1 MIHMKLSI
9 RLAAQQAHSGCKWRD
24 VGAIRSPD
32 PLPALRLSAFSSSI
46 SLASLSSPWSSSH
59 FLTVPPHFA
68 AHDGSPTHLPMLGG
82 VSPSLRYYVMSGACD
97 ITQFSGYVPL
107 TFFLVRFPR
116 LPQGQARE
124 EVEAPRCFRFLSP
137 LPYSIRS
144 NNAPPLH
151 HSHSLTPFFHHRPSL
166 PTFRLENIIWMF
178 LPLKCPMM
186 MMYSNPKC
194 DLLELFKST
203 WIPRMKFEQNFVFGM
218 AVEVPA
224 IYYINNFVWY
234 VKGYH

>member
-1 MIHMKLSI
+1 MIHMKLST

-24 VGAIRSPD
+24 VGAIRRSD

-68 AHDGSPTHLPMLGG
+68 AHDWSPTHLPMLGG

-124 EVEAPRCFRFLSP
+124 EVEPPRCFRFLSP

-144 NNAPPLH
+144 NNALPLH
-151 HSHSLTPFFHHRPSL
+151 HSHSLTLFFHYMPNL
-166 PTFRLENIIWMF
+166 PTFRLVSIIWMF
-178 LPLKCPMM
+178 LQLKCSITMVYLTPR
-186 MMYSNPKC
+186 C
-194 DLLELFKST
+194 DLLELFKSAHVK
-203 WIPRMKFEQNFVFGM
+203 WIEFKRDFVFGM
-218 AVEVPA
+218 AVMVPA
-224 IYYINNFVWY
+224 IYYINNFV
-234 VKGYH
+234 